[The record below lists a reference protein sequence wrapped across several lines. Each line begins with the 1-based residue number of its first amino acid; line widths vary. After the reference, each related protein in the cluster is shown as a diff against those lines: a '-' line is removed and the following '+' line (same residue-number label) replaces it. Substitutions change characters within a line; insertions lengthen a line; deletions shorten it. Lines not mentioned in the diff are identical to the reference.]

1 MGNIVSLNERLTKAV
16 SDERVSVNG
25 IFSSLP
31 MIVFLYMYT
40 PNIPAI
46 YHELTDK
53 SMKKMSIVLFVG
65 TTLATIIYLLVGFF
79 GYATFI
85 KNDGLKK
92 LMEEDQ
98 NILMGPYHLPIMK
111 VCQFGI
117 LVIVLFASPFSI
129 LPSKDSLEELLLPE
143 MVKFTNK

>member
-1 MGNIVSLNERLTKAV
+1 MTIAATDNT
-16 SDERVSVNG
+16 RVSVEG
-25 IFSSLP
+25 LFTSLP

-65 TTLATIIYLLVGFF
+65 TSLATLIYFLVGFF
-79 GYATFI
+79 GLATFV

-92 LMEEDQ
+92 LMEDDQ
-98 NILMGPYHLPIMK
+98 NILMGPYNLPVMK
-111 VCQFGI
+111 ACQFGI

-143 MVKFTNK
+143 MVRFTNK

>member
-1 MGNIVSLNERLTKAV
+1 MTKAATDN
-16 SDERVSVNG
+16 SRISVDG
-25 IFSSLP
+25 IFNSLP
-31 MIVFLYMYT
+31 SIVFLYMYT

-65 TTLATIIYLLVGFF
+65 TTLATIIYFLVGFF
-79 GYATFI
+79 GYATFVR
-85 KNDGLKK
+85 NDDLKK
-92 LMEEDQ
+92 LMVDDQ
-98 NILMGPYHLPIMK
+98 NILMGPYKLPIMYA
-111 VCQFGI
+111 CQFGI